1 MTLERS
7 GFFASLIIKFP
18 CAINRSFATTDLT
31 FEIEIERTSD
41 TFFRRCTQHFFFF
54 FESVRIEKTV
64 KRSSFLDIIIDE
76 EVIHPFLIVST
87 NFLL

>member
-7 GFFASLIIKFP
+7 GFFASLIINFP
-18 CAINRSFATTDLT
+18 CAINRSYATTDLT
-31 FEIEIERTSD
+31 FKIEIERTSD

-54 FESVRIEKTV
+54 ESVRIEKIV